1 MKKNISSYAFLILTT
16 VVAIFLTS
24 CSNNNYYYV
33 EKIIEFDSTT
43 GLNKYYESGKQTIIA
58 ENDSIAFNHAYDIFC
73 KNIDSIANLVT
84 TDDNQ
89 IKTNNSQS
97 SPWQNKAILG
107 FSLFDKDKREVL
119 ISNTPINEPI
129 ERLKD
134 SLVDKVRSKAINYK
148 SEQDSLR
155 LIRKHIRDSINAK
168 RWETSTSIDE
178 MTGTENIWKSLTSDN
193 THHFDF
199 PYEGGS
205 TLKLTVRY
213 MKKYGNDVIL
223 KISSG
228 QVLCSEY
235 NGTNYVNIRF
245 DDEAPMRFYTNEPAD
260 YSSDHVFLNNP
271 TKFINKAKKAKTI
284 KVEIPIYEEGRPIFT
299 FTVDEPLTWDK

>member
-1 MKKNISSYAFLILTT
+1 MKKHTSIRTILLSTT
-16 VVAIFLTS
+16 VMVMFLTS
-24 CSNNNYYYV
+24 CSNNKYYYV

-43 GLNKYYESGKQTIIA
+43 GQNKYYESGKQTIIA
-58 ENDSIAFNHAYDIFC
+58 ENDSIAFNQAYDIFC

-84 TDDNQ
+84 TNSNLL
-89 IKTNNSQS
+89 KTNNSQS
-97 SPWQNKAILG
+97 SLWQNKAILG
-107 FSLFDKDKREVL
+107 FSLFDKEKREVL

-134 SLVDKVRSKAINYK
+134 SLVDIVRSKAINYK

-155 LIRKHIRDSINAK
+155 LIRKHIQDSINAK
-168 RWETSTSIDE
+168 RWETNTSIDE

-193 THHFDF
+193 THNFDF

-205 TLKLTVRY
+205 KLKLTVRY
-213 MKKYGNDVIL
+213 MKKYGNDVLL

-228 QVLCSEY
+228 QILCSEY

-245 DDEAPMRFYTNEPAD
+245 DDGEPMRFYTKEPSD
-260 YSSDHVFLNNP
+260 YSSDYVFLSNP
-271 TKFINKAKKAKTI
+271 SKFINKAKKAKTI